1 MRKNAKPRTSN
12 TQRHQLTHSLTHSLT
27 CSCARVLLNANGL
40 GGVRNLIQHVMDAFV
55 RRGSAA
61 RHEPHNSGEKALCC
75 NSNHLLQLLLQLLE
89 KIKTVSRARC

>member
-1 MRKNAKPRTSN
+1 MRKNAKPRTSS
-12 TQRHQLTHSLTHSLT
+12 TQHAGRGTNSLTHSLT

-40 GGVRNLIQHVMDAFV
+40 GGVRCLIQHVMDAFV

-75 NSNHLLQLLLQLLE
+75 NSNHL
-89 KIKTVSRARC
+89 C